1 MILKVKKRDGR
12 EKPFNIEKIAGAI
25 AKAIRASGEL
35 DERLKDDEQQLSLIK
50 TNPEDALES
59 TSLNLAIAVV
69 NHIESQGQQQ
79 PGIEDIQD
87 AVEHVLVE
95 QGFLETA
102 KRYILYRAERSRIRE
117 LNTRL
122 MRTLHDITFSDAEK
136 SDLKR
141 ENANI
146 DGDTAMGTMLK
157 YGSEGAKHFYT
168 MVMLKPEHSMAHQ
181 DGDIHIHDLDFYSL
195 TMTCC
200 QIDLNHLFEGGFNT
214 GHGHLRAPRDIRSY
228 AALAAIAIQSNQND
242 QHGGQ
247 SIPNFEY
254 AMAIGVRKS
263 YKELYFKNLQKAI
276 ELLTGEESDFSKMV
290 ANKINENKDML
301 PMLEKTVSILKSAK

>member
-122 MRTLHDITFSDAEK
+122 MRTLHDITK
-136 SDLKR
+136 SD
-141 ENANI
+141 I
-146 DGDTAMGTMLK
+146 M
-157 YGSEGAKHFYT
+157 
-168 MVMLKPEHSMAHQ
+168 
-181 DGDIHIHDLDFYSL
+181 
-195 TMTCC
+195 
-200 QIDLNHLFEGGFNT
+200 
-214 GHGHLRAPRDIRSY
+214 
-228 AALAAIAIQSNQND
+228 
-242 QHGGQ
+242 
-247 SIPNFEY
+247 
-254 AMAIGVRKS
+254 
-263 YKELYFKNLQKAI
+263 
-276 ELLTGEESDFSKMV
+276 
-290 ANKINENKDML
+290 
-301 PMLEKTVSILKSAK
+301 

>member
-122 MRTLHDITFSDAEK
+122 MRTLHDITFS
-136 SDLKR
+136 
-141 ENANI
+141 
-146 DGDTAMGTMLK
+146 MGNM
-157 YGSEGAKHFYT
+157 
-168 MVMLKPEHSMAHQ
+168 
-181 DGDIHIHDLDFYSL
+181 
-195 TMTCC
+195 
-200 QIDLNHLFEGGFNT
+200 
-214 GHGHLRAPRDIRSY
+214 
-228 AALAAIAIQSNQND
+228 
-242 QHGGQ
+242 
-247 SIPNFEY
+247 
-254 AMAIGVRKS
+254 
-263 YKELYFKNLQKAI
+263 
-276 ELLTGEESDFSKMV
+276 
-290 ANKINENKDML
+290 
-301 PMLEKTVSILKSAK
+301 

>member
-25 AKAIRASGEL
+25 AKALRASGEL
-35 DERLKDDEQQLSLIK
+35 NERLREEEQQLSLIK
-50 TNPEDALES
+50 INPEEIVDSTAL
-59 TSLNLAIAVV
+59 NIAIAVV
-69 NHIESQGQQQ
+69 EHIESQGIDQ

-95 QGFLETA
+95 QGYAETA
-102 KRYILYRAERSRIRE
+102 KRYILYRAERSRVRE

-168 MVMLKPEHSMAHQ
+168 MVMHSSHS
-181 DGDIHIHDLDFYSL
+181 G
-195 TMTCC
+195 
-200 QIDLNHLFEGGFNT
+200 
-214 GHGHLRAPRDIRSY
+214 
-228 AALAAIAIQSNQND
+228 IAIN
-242 QHGGQ
+242 
-247 SIPNFEY
+247 IC
-254 AMAIGVRKS
+254 I
-263 YKELYFKNLQKAI
+263 
-276 ELLTGEESDFSKMV
+276 FSF
-290 ANKINENKDML
+290 
-301 PMLEKTVSILKSAK
+301 